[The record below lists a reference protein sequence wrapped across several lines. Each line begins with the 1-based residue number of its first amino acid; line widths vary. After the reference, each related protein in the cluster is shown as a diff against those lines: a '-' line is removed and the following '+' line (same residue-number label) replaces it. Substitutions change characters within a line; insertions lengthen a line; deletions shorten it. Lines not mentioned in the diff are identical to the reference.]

1 MNAIEA
7 LMQRMDQAP
16 EEFVDDLTWRGTR
29 WQEVTDIMVAESNPN
44 IKPRVFTQEEVD
56 AYMDKLSTI
65 TRKNIEEH
73 VCMELLNPLRTDSV
87 PAGYQ
92 RAGSQLDLFGHVD
105 PRAGVVSGSL
115 LTMNQM
121 QNDAMKILQ
130 DEIDKS
136 MHAAHM
142 DQHIALQEKLFK

>member
-29 WQEVTDIMVAESNPN
+29 WEEVTDVMFAESKM
-44 IKPRVFTQEEVD
+44 KPRVFTQEEID
-56 AYMDKLSTI
+56 AYLNKLSAI
-65 TRKNIEEH
+65 TRKNVEEH
-73 VCMELLNPLRTDSV
+73 VCVELLNPLRTTAD
-87 PAGYQ
+87 
-92 RAGSQLDLFGHVD
+92 QLDMFA
-105 PRAGVVSGSL
+105 PQASRPSRPSSL
-115 LTMNQM
+115 LTMNQI
-121 QNDAMKILQ
+121 QNDALRVLQ

>member
-29 WQEVTDIMVAESNPN
+29 WEEVTDIMVAESNM
-44 IKPRVFTQEEVD
+44 KPRVFTQEEVD

-73 VCMELLNPLRTDSV
+73 VCVELLNPLRVDT
-87 PAGYQ
+87 A
-92 RAGSQLDLFGHVD
+92 RQLDMFA
-105 PRAGVVSGSL
+105 PRASRQTRPSSL
-115 LTMNQM
+115 LTMNQI

-130 DEIDKS
+130 DELDKS

>member
-7 LMQRMDQAP
+7 LIQRMDQAP
-16 EEFVDDLTWRGTR
+16 KEFVDNLTWRDTR
-29 WQEVTDIMVAESNPN
+29 WEDVTDIMVAEANPTM
-44 IKPRVFTQEEVD
+44 KPRVFTQEEVD
-56 AYMDKLSTI
+56 AYMDKLSAI
-65 TRKNIEEH
+65 TRKNVEEH
-73 VCMELLNPLRTDSV
+73 VCVELLNPLRTDSI

-92 RAGSQLDLFGHVD
+92 RAGSQLDLFGHTD
-105 PRAGVVSGSL
+105 PKANSGSL
-115 LTMNQM
+115 LTMNQI

-136 MHAAHM
+136 MHKAHM

>member
-29 WQEVTDIMVAESNPN
+29 WEEVTDIMVAESNM
-44 IKPRVFTQEEVD
+44 KPRVFTQEEID
-56 AYMDKLSTI
+56 AYLNKLSAI

-73 VCMELLNPLRTDSV
+73 VCVELLNPLRTTAD
-87 PAGYQ
+87 
-92 RAGSQLDLFGHVD
+92 QLDLFGHVD

-115 LTMNQM
+115 LTVNQI

-130 DEIDKS
+130 SELDKS
-136 MHAAHM
+136 MHDAHM
-142 DQHIALQEKLFK
+142 DQHIALQRKLFK

>member
-29 WQEVTDIMVAESNPN
+29 WEEVTDVMFAESKM
-44 IKPRVFTQEEVD
+44 KPRVFTQEEID
-56 AYMDKLSTI
+56 AYLDKLSAI
-65 TRKNIEEH
+65 TRKNVEEH
-73 VCMELLNPLRTDSV
+73 VCMELLNPLRTDSI

-92 RAGSQLDLFGHVD
+92 RVGSQLDLFGHVD

-115 LTMNQM
+115 LTMNQI
-121 QNDAMKILQ
+121 QNDALRVLQ
-130 DEIDKS
+130 DEIDKN
-136 MHAAHM
+136 MQDHM
-142 DQHIALQEKLFK
+142 DQHIALQEKLFT